1 MMRARVY
8 KSSTRQFECK
18 IIETGEFVKAKSL
31 GKLLRGKDTIVV
43 GDYVKLK
50 LDDQNK
56 NYEIHEVEERNNEI
70 YRLSIREQ
78 KKKITASNVDYL
90 VVVSSVTKPVFK
102 QGIIDRFLVRAHQWQ
117 ILPLLVFNKMDQF
130 NDDLDVKFESD
141 RLKHLGVDCFEVS
154 SKDKEYKKEF
164 LDYGLEELKE
174 KIKGKTA
181 LFLGQSGVGKSSLIS
196 AISGHTFELRTKEV
210 NKSGKGS
217 HTTTWS
223 EIIDCGEFALLDSP
237 GIRSFSVEDIMGEEL
252 ISFFPDIEELA
263 VQCQFRNCEHNEN
276 SKGCHFNTLDKN
288 EYETKLIFSRLES
301 FKKIKEEIDSRPDW
315 EKKF

>member
-141 RLKHLGVDCFEVS
+141 RL
-154 SKDKEYKKEF
+154 
-164 LDYGLEELKE
+164 
-174 KIKGKTA
+174 
-181 LFLGQSGVGKSSLIS
+181 
-196 AISGHTFELRTKEV
+196 
-210 NKSGKGS
+210 
-217 HTTTWS
+217 
-223 EIIDCGEFALLDSP
+223 
-237 GIRSFSVEDIMGEEL
+237 
-252 ISFFPDIEELA
+252 
-263 VQCQFRNCEHNEN
+263 
-276 SKGCHFNTLDKN
+276 
-288 EYETKLIFSRLES
+288 
-301 FKKIKEEIDSRPDW
+301 
-315 EKKF
+315 

>member
-43 GDYVKLK
+43 GDYVQLK

-301 FKKIKEEIDSRPDW
+301 FKKMKEEIDSRPDW